1 MQIPDY
7 RGNGIVNLMQ
17 SIVTG
22 MSNGKPAFGAEAFVY
37 PPHPEVP
44 ASMIKASRHVVLL
57 VIDGLGYDY
66 LRQTCPD
73 GALSAALRKP
83 MTSVFPSTTTSAI
96 TTFLTAEAPQQHAL
110 TGWYMWS
117 REIGVMMTP
126 LPFKARFGDQSLG
139 TFGVDPKSIFDRRP
153 VFDRT
158 DRECFMLQPAQ
169 LADSTYTR
177 AHLGR
182 ATVKPYGSMEDMF
195 ANIARLADGKT
206 PTYTYAY
213 WPELDTVGHRYG
225 MHSEAASRQ
234 LTALDESF
242 SILLEKLAGR
252 GVTLIVTADHGFVDT
267 DPSSWISVDAHPALE
282 AMLAMPLCGEP
293 RAAYCYV
300 HAARREDFESYVS
313 ESLGDKCDLLVSKD
327 LIEANYFGL
336 GMPHPRLRDRVGH
349 YCLLMKGNHAIRDR
363 TPAERSAKPMVGVH
377 GGTSSAE
384 MRVPLVLASV

>member
-22 MSNGKPAFGAEAFVY
+22 MSNGEPAFGAEAFAY

-44 ASMIKASRHVVLL
+44 ASMIEASRHVVLL

-66 LRQTCPD
+66 LRLTRPG

-117 REIGVMMTP
+117 REIGVVMTP

-139 TFGVDPKSIFDRRP
+139 SFGVDPKSIFDRRP
-153 VFDRT
+153 VFDRI
-158 DRECFMLQPAQ
+158 DRQCFMLQPSQ
-169 LADSTYTR
+169 LAGSAYTR

-182 ATVKPYGSMEDMF
+182 ATVKPYGSMEDLF
-195 ANIARLADGKT
+195 ASIPRLAAGKK

-213 WPELDTVGHRYG
+213 WPELDTLGHRHG
-225 MHSEAASRQ
+225 MQSEAASRH
-234 LTALDESF
+234 LAALDEAF
-242 SILLEKLAGR
+242 SILLDKLAGR

-282 AMLAMPLCGEP
+282 AMLAVPLCGEP

-300 HAARREDFESYVS
+300 HPDRREDFESYVS
-313 ESLGDKCDLLVSKD
+313 ESLSAECELIASKD
-327 LIEANYFGL
+327 LIEVNYFGF
-336 GMPHPRLRDRVGH
+336 GMPHPRLRDRVGD

-363 TPAERSAKPMVGVH
+363 TPAEGPAKPMVGVH